1 MLPGSGVSTSGHLV
15 VAGAQWFL
23 EDDRYNLDFIDKFEA
38 RPGDILEIVVDPTY
52 TDEPV
57 GDHPC
62 RPGSGGDEA
71 AEVQYEF
78 VITAV
83 EQKALELEPVAGM
96 DPETCWAEALRYN
109 IRAGDS
115 WIVWGTESGFADRLN
130 ALEEWA
136 PEAPA
141 LPAYN
146 NGRIA
151 FTMFAP
157 KDPASVQRGMAWG
170 FNSEDGFSGASF
182 NPSVQAG
189 VAGPLVSIDLDDDLE
204 AGNPGDDRIFLLF
217 EGSNAMMEFFP
228 GSLESS
234 NYIIYQ

>member
-1 MLPGSGVSTSGHLV
+1 V
-15 VAGAQWFL
+15 
-23 EDDRYNLDFIDKFEA
+23 
-38 RPGDILEIVVDPTY
+38 
-52 TDEPV
+52 
-57 GDHPC
+57 
-62 RPGSGGDEA
+62 
-71 AEVQYEF
+71 
-78 VITAV
+78 
-83 EQKALELEPVAGM
+83 
-96 DPETCWAEALRYN
+96 CWAEALRYN
-109 IRAGDS
+109 IRAGNS
-115 WIVWGTESGFADRLN
+115 GIVWGSETGFEDRLN

-141 LPAYN
+141 QPAYN

-157 KDPASVQRGMAWG
+157 KDPASVKRGMAWG
-170 FNSEDGFSGASF
+170 FNSEDGFTGASF

-189 VAGPLVSIDLDDDLE
+189 VAGSLVSIDLDDDLE
-204 AGNPGDDRIFLLF
+204 AGSPGDDRIFLLF